1 MKLCLNKII
10 NNKAMIISKDVAPK
24 NSAKIVKEKVV
35 ISQQMLQSRNDLI
48 NSKRKRKRNITNVNK
63 VFVVMLLKMMNQ

>member
-1 MKLCLNKII
+1 
-10 NNKAMIISKDVAPK
+10 MIISKDVAPK

>member
-10 NNKAMIISKDVAPK
+10 SNKAMIISKDVAPK